1 MQRGDGSPL
10 FLNDMMPQDKLTES
24 NFVFFAMRN
33 YDNPQ
38 CHSMEEFDE
47 DLKKILYLK
56 KLLTRYKKDGE
67 LRERL
72 ILNHIIIL
80 YNLFGQA
87 ATRMLFFKI
96 DKENWDVLVTFLL
109 YLGHMP
115 DTLPEFDI
123 ILSDIKLDETII
135 SVLRKI

>member
-1 MQRGDGSPL
+1 MI
-10 FLNDMMPQDKLTES
+10 DKLNEA
-24 NFVFFAMRN
+24 NFLVFAMHH

-38 CHSMEEFDE
+38 CQSLEEFEE
-47 DLKKILYLK
+47 DLKKFLYLK
-56 KLLTRYKKDGE
+56 KLITRYKKDGE
-67 LRERL
+67 LRDRL
-72 ILNHIIIL
+72 ILNHIIVL
-80 YNLFGQA
+80 YNIFGPS

-96 DKENWDVLVTFLL
+96 DKDNWDVLVTFLL

-115 DTLPEFDI
+115 DTLPEFNL

>member
-1 MQRGDGSPL
+1 VIEK
-10 FLNDMMPQDKLTES
+10 LNDS
-24 NFVFFAMRN
+24 NFLLYAMHH

-38 CHSMEEFDE
+38 CHSLEEFDE
-47 DLKKILYLK
+47 DLKKFLYLK
-56 KLLTRYKKDGE
+56 KLITRYKKDGE
-67 LRERL
+67 LRDRL

-80 YNLFGQA
+80 YNIFGPS

-96 DKENWDVLVTFLL
+96 DRDNWDVLVTFLL

-115 DTLPEFDI
+115 ETLPEFNI
-123 ILSDIKLDETII
+123 ILSDIKLDETVI

>member
-1 MQRGDGSPL
+1 MIEKL
-10 FLNDMMPQDKLTES
+10 NEANFL
-24 NFVFFAMRN
+24 VFAMHH

-38 CHSMEEFDE
+38 CQSLEEFEE
-47 DLKKILYLK
+47 DLKKFLYLK
-56 KLLTRYKKDGE
+56 KLITRYKKDGE
-67 LRERL
+67 LRDRL
-72 ILNHIIIL
+72 ILNHIIVL
-80 YNLFGQA
+80 YNIFGPS

-96 DKENWDVLVTFLL
+96 DKDNWDVLVTFLL

-115 DTLPEFDI
+115 ETLPEFNL